1 MKNFIYSVYLFLFAR
16 PFFRKWNELLLRFG
30 MKGLGL
36 LNHQSFEASG
46 EAFLLKTILQKYK
59 PKNIFDVGAN
69 EGDYAQA
76 CLKLGYQGQI
86 YCFEPHPK
94 TFARLQQKFAQQ
106 ANIQCVNKGLSA
118 QTQTAVIYDHA
129 SAQGSEHATL
139 YADTIS
145 QTHKSQIQQTEIQL
159 ISFDQWAKEAG
170 IDNVDFFKI
179 DIEGHELSAL
189 QGAKEWIETQ
199 KIAIM
204 QIEFGETNIASRT
217 FFRDI
222 RSLLAPNYRLY
233 RLLPQGVLEMNFAN
247 EYLHELF
254 AFQNLVA
261 VRKDINL
268 FA

>member
-1 MKNFIYSVYLFLFAR
+1 MKNFIYSAYLFVFAR

-46 EAFLLKTILQKYK
+46 EAFLLKTILKKYR

-76 CLKLGYQGQI
+76 CLKMGYQGAI
-86 YCFEPHPK
+86 FCFEPQPK
-94 TFARLQQKFAQQ
+94 TFARLQRKFAAQP
-106 ANIQCVNKGLSA
+106 NVQCINKGLSA
-118 QTQTAVIYDHA
+118 QTQTAIIYDHA
-129 SAQGSEHATL
+129 HSEGSEHATL

-145 QTHKSQIQQTEIQL
+145 QTHKSEIQTTEIQL
-159 ISFDQWAKEAG
+159 VSFDQWAETQQFET
-170 IDNVDFFKI
+170 VDFLKI
-179 DIEGHELSAL
+179 DIEGHELAAL
-189 QGAKEWIETQ
+189 QGAKKWIDSQ

-222 RSLLAPNYRLY
+222 RSLLAAHSRLY
-233 RLLPQGVLEMNFAN
+233 RLLPKGVLEMNFGN

-268 FA
+268 FV